1 MNVAHLLKGLESQL
15 HKAESEVALCKVELL
30 SKQKEYDTLR
40 MNLNSIK
47 EKISKLTSNTEIIIS
62 EHALLRYIERVLNI
76 DIEEISNSILTD
88 QFKTLVYTLGD
99 GKIPL
104 NNDFTAIVKDN
115 VVTTIIPNKS

>member
-40 MNLNSIK
+40 KNLNIIK

-62 EHALLRYIERVLNI
+62 EHALLRYVERVLNI

-115 VVTTIIPNKS
+115 VLNTIISNKF

>member
-40 MNLNSIK
+40 RNLNSIK

-62 EHALLRYIERVLNI
+62 EHALLRYVERVLNI

>member
-40 MNLNSIK
+40 KNLNIIK

-62 EHALLRYIERVLNI
+62 EHALLRYVERVLNI

-115 VVTTIIPNKS
+115 VVTTIISNKF

>member
-40 MNLNSIK
+40 KNLNTIK
-47 EKISKLTSNTEIIIS
+47 EKISKLTSNKEIIIS
-62 EHALLRYIERVLNI
+62 EHALLRYVERVLNI
-76 DIEEISNSILTD
+76 DVEEISNSILTD

-115 VVTTIIPNKS
+115 VVTTIISNKS

>member
-15 HKAESEVALCKVELL
+15 HKVESEVALCKVELL

-40 MNLNSIK
+40 KNLNTIK
-47 EKISKLTSNTEIIIS
+47 EKISKLTSNKEIIIS
-62 EHALLRYIERVLNI
+62 EHALLRYVERVLNI
-76 DIEEISNSILTD
+76 DVEEISNSILTD

-115 VVTTIIPNKS
+115 VVTTIISNKS